1 MRMLIAA
8 VLATFAAPP
17 LHADEAA
24 DALFTVADIA
34 LLGEV
39 HDNPDHH
46 LEQARIVTAMQ
57 PAALVFEMLT
67 PAQVTAAEGVDRQ
80 DLAALAEALGWAD
93 SGWPDFQ
100 IYAPVFAAA
109 PMAQLYGAGL
119 PRAEARAAY
128 SNGISESFGAFS
140 EAYGLT
146 KDLPPDQMQAR
157 LTLQFQAH
165 CEAIPRENLT
175 PMVALQR
182 LRDAYL
188 ARAAMQALLETGG
201 PVAVITGNGHA
212 RSDWGATALIRQLD
226 AEVKVIALGQSED
239 GQTPDG
245 GFDLIIDSPGVD
257 RGDPCDAFR

>member
-8 VLATFAAPP
+8 VLATFVAPP

-24 DALFTVADIA
+24 DALFTAADIA

-39 HDNPDHH
+39 HDNQGHH
-46 LEQARIVTAMQ
+46 LEQARIVTLMQ
-57 PAALVFEMLT
+57 PTALVFEMLT
-67 PAQVTAAEGVDRQ
+67 PAQVVAAEGVDRREM
-80 DLAALAEALGWAD
+80 AALAGALGWAD

-128 SNGISESFGAFS
+128 SNGISDSFGAFS

-146 KDLPPDQMQAR
+146 KDLPADQMQAR

-226 AEVKVIALGQSED
+226 AEVTVIALGQSED

>member
-8 VLATFAAPP
+8 VLATFVAPP

-24 DALFTVADIA
+24 DALFTAADIA

-80 DLAALAEALGWAD
+80 DLAALAGALGWAD

-119 PRAEARAAY
+119 PRAQARAAY
-128 SNGISESFGAFS
+128 S
-140 EAYGLT
+140 
-146 KDLPPDQMQAR
+146 
-157 LTLQFQAH
+157 
-165 CEAIPRENLT
+165 
-175 PMVALQR
+175 
-182 LRDAYL
+182 
-188 ARAAMQALLETGG
+188 
-201 PVAVITGNGHA
+201 
-212 RSDWGATALIRQLD
+212 
-226 AEVKVIALGQSED
+226 
-239 GQTPDG
+239 
-245 GFDLIIDSPGVD
+245 
-257 RGDPCDAFR
+257 

>member
-8 VLATFAAPP
+8 VLATFGAPP

-24 DALFTVADIA
+24 DTLFTAADIA

-39 HDNPDHH
+39 HDNPAHH
-46 LEQARIVTAMQ
+46 LEQARIVAAMQ

-67 PAQVTAAEGVDRQ
+67 PAQVSAAEGVDRR
-80 DLAALAEALGWAD
+80 DMAALAGALGWAD

-146 KDLPPDQMQAR
+146 KDLPADQMQAR

-165 CEAIPRENLT
+165 CEAIPRESLT

-226 AEVKVIALGQSED
+226 AEITVIALGQSEE
-239 GQTPDG
+239 GQTLDG
-245 GFDLIIDSPGVD
+245 GFDLIIDSPDVD